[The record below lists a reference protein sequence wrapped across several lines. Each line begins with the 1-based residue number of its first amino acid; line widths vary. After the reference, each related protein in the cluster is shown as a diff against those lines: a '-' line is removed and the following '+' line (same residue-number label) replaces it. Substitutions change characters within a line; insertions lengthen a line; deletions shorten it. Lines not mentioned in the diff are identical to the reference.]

1 METIM
6 TQSQVSAIPVARSQT
21 HSACSRCHQQKL
33 RCIKTKEQVSC
44 ERCIRLK
51 TECRY
56 RSRGRRG
63 AQNGPSNP
71 QPGAWVKMRSLAP
84 AVVPA
89 FPDISEVLKDIDYD
103 WLSFLNAETNSKEE
117 LGYLDSGPISTL
129 QTGSGG
135 TLSPNS
141 CQSSH
146 SIETLNT
153 HTPDHDDS
161 EAFDIAT
168 VYQDTAGAVGSIYSL
183 DSHSPYGFAYHSNP
197 SRGSGRPL
205 TSIVGRLTNLSMALY
220 ECAGKLPSIKIPR
233 IELVGPVNVPCAMDS
248 TRREGALLALDEVFR
263 VTNEFINVMKNPYSI
278 PNCPETP
285 TLTIASTIRST
296 QSTQTEPTINPP
308 YVVPQVLSDQQRFA
322 TEPTFQLPTHE
333 PEISSSMQPFSHL
346 DEATMLLFLSCHCR
360 LVEIYSSV
368 FQAMRQC
375 LEGSNATTRSR
386 AGVILPQL
394 QVGGSGGISSPAL
407 RVDFDGPLLPP
418 ATVSMY
424 MTLITTL
431 SSQLWAQVADALRKG
446 KGYDDLGNQAHIPHL
461 RMVGP
466 TWGLA
471 MERTDDIE
479 QTIELVK
486 RLL

>member
-1 METIM
+1 
-6 TQSQVSAIPVARSQT
+6 
-21 HSACSRCHQQKL
+21 
-33 RCIKTKEQVSC
+33 
-44 ERCIRLK
+44 
-51 TECRY
+51 
-56 RSRGRRG
+56 
-63 AQNGPSNP
+63 
-71 QPGAWVKMRSLAP
+71 MRSLAP

-89 FPDISEVLKDIDYD
+89 FPDIPEVLKDIDYD

-146 SIETLNT
+146 SIEPLNI

-168 VYQDTAGAVGSIYSL
+168 VYQDTAGAVGSIYSF
-183 DSHSPYGFAYHSNP
+183 DSHSPYALHGYHSKP
-197 SRGSGRPL
+197 SRGWGRPL

-220 ECAGKLPSIKIPR
+220 ECAGKLPSIKISR
-233 IELVGPVNVPCAMDS
+233 TESAGPVNVPCAMNS

-263 VTNEFINVMKNPYSI
+263 VTNEFINIMKNPYSI
-278 PNCPETP
+278 PDCPETP
-285 TLTIASTIRST
+285 TLTITSTIPST
-296 QSTQTEPTINPP
+296 HSTQTEPTINPL
-308 YVVPQVLSDQQRFA
+308 YVVPQVNSDQQRSV
-322 TEPTFQLPTHE
+322 TEPMFQSPNVEAPNE

-375 LEGSNATTRSR
+375 LEGSNATPRSR

-407 RVDFDGPLLPP
+407 RVDFNGPLLPP

-431 SSQLWAQVADALRKG
+431 SSQLWAQVAEGLRKG
-446 KGYDDLGNQAHIPHL
+446 KGYDNLGNQAHIPHL

-471 MERTDDIE
+471 MERTDDVK